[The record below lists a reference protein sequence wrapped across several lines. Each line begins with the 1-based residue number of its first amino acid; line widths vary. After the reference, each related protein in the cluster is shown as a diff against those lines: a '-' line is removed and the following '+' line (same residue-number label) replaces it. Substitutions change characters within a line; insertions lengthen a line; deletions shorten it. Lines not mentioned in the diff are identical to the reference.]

1 MHRISEWKLTLFCI
15 QKNPRSEGNLN
26 PRKYIGIFSLL
37 FKDAVLNL
45 NATKHQFV
53 APVTVVRLHSLGAK
67 NITKNTFQ
75 VNYNITNV
83 A

>member
-37 FKDAVLNL
+37 FKGDSFSIPALLKTVPIVFLL
-45 NATKHQFV
+45 VVVVTDDGV
-53 APVTVVRLHSLGAK
+53 ALVFSML
-67 NITKNTFQ
+67 
-75 VNYNITNV
+75 
-83 A
+83 

>member
-45 NATKHQFV
+45 NATRHQFV
-53 APVTVVRLHSLGAK
+53 APVTVVGLRSLGAK
-67 NITKNTFQ
+67 NYKKILFR
-75 VNYNITNV
+75 
-83 A
+83 